1 MGLFLDF
8 AYLAAG
14 VALSPW
20 LLYRW
25 LASPARGQVAMRFGT
40 RLGAPLADSIWLH
53 GASAGEVSLL
63 KPLVAQLE
71 RDFPATP
78 LVISAVTY
86 TGLAAARKL
95 YARHRVVPFPFDL
108 SFVVRRCLGHF
119 DPRLVIIVESE
130 LWPNFIAA
138 AHARGTPVAV
148 VNGKMSAKSQRTHMR
163 FPVIPRALRRID
175 LLAVQTEEHAERFR
189 SLGVDAGR
197 IRVTGNMKYDLAPP
211 AVGGDLRA
219 AVRTALRFQP
229 DDVVIIG
236 GSLHVQEDEALLDA
250 YVAARAAN
258 ERAALVVVPR
268 YPADAPLTEQHA
280 RARGFQAVR
289 KSAVDSGA
297 AAAPGRDGVL
307 VVDTVGELG
316 KLYAAADVA
325 FVGGSLFFR
334 GSNKGGHNLME
345 PAVLAVPV
353 LFGPYNFSFKETVD
367 DLLAAS
373 AGRLVRDAAE
383 LRSNVVELVGDE
395 RARRELGERARHVV
409 RAGAG
414 ATARNYAL
422 LTKLLGDGSQRLQA
436 PRFDRKM
443 PRAAKDLD
451 STL

>member
-1 MGLFLDF
+1 
-8 AYLAAG
+8 
-14 VALSPW
+14 V
-20 LLYRW
+20 
-25 LASPARGQVAMRFGT
+25 
-40 RLGAPLADSIWLH
+40 
-53 GASAGEVSLL
+53 
-63 KPLVAQLE
+63 
-71 RDFPATP
+71 
-78 LVISAVTY
+78 
-86 TGLAAARKL
+86 
-95 YARHRVVPFPFDL
+95 
-108 SFVVRRCLGHF
+108 
-119 DPRLVIIVESE
+119 
-130 LWPNFIAA
+130 
-138 AHARGTPVAV
+138 
-148 VNGKMSAKSQRTHMR
+148 
-163 FPVIPRALRRID
+163 LRRID

-316 KLYAAADVA
+316 KLYAAADLA

-395 RARRELGERARHVV
+395 RARRELGERARHVG

-414 ATARNYAL
+414 PPARNYAL